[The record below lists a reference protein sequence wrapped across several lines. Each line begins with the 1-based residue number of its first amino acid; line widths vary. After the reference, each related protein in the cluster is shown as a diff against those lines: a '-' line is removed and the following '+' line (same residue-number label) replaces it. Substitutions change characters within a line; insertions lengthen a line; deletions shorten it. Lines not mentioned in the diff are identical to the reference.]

1 MKNIRFLTLFTCLA
15 ILSVTS
21 CKNDKT
27 DDTRTDTATLTVQ
40 PVTVS
45 PVPDTMQMSKDS
57 SAMAKPSEKKSA
69 IENTIKKTPG
79 KEATLSAN
87 TKKEET
93 IDTRTK
99 KVSRKGRIIL
109 ASLKMMNRE
118 DKMEADK
125 EGVYNRAEIMPAY
138 PGGENSLRTYIENH
152 IKYPENALDNSK
164 EGTVKVS
171 FAVDEQ
177 GRIYAPFVISPK
189 LGYGLE
195 EEAIRVVKQMPKW
208 IPGQI
213 KGSNVKTRFTL
224 PISYK
229 IE

>member
-1 MKNIRFLTLFTCLA
+1 MKNIKFLVLCTCLG
-15 ILSVTS
+15 ILSITS
-21 CKNDKT
+21 CKNDRT
-27 DDTRTDTATLTVQ
+27 DDTRTDTATLTAE
-40 PVTVS
+40 PVTVA
-45 PVPDTMQMSKDS
+45 PVPDTMHMSKDS
-57 SAMAKPSEKKSA
+57 SSIVNPSEKNLA
-69 IENTIKKTPG
+69 IENTTKKAPA
-79 KEATLSAN
+79 KEATISAN

-99 KVSRKGRIIL
+99 KTSRKGRIIL
-109 ASLKMMNRE
+109 ASLKMMNMQ

-125 EGVYNRAEIMPAY
+125 EGIYNRAEIMPAY

-164 EGTVKVS
+164 EGTVKIS

-177 GRIYAPFVISPK
+177 GRIFSPYVISPK

-213 KGSNVKTRFTL
+213 KGASVKTRFTL

>member
-1 MKNIRFLTLFTCLA
+1 MKNFRFLSLFAFLA
-15 ILSVTS
+15 LFAVS

-27 DDTRTDTATLTVQ
+27 DDTKTDTATLTAE

-45 PVPDTMQMSKDS
+45 PVPDTMHMISKDS
-57 SAMAKPSEKKSA
+57 NTVKPSEINSVSETA
-69 IENTIKKTPG
+69 IKKAPKKEVTP
-79 KEATLSAN
+79 SAN

-99 KVSRKGRIIL
+99 KTSRKGRIIL
-109 ASLKMMNRE
+109 ASLKMMNMQ

-125 EGVYNRAEIMPAY
+125 EGIYNRAEIMPAY

-152 IKYPENALDNSK
+152 ITYPQNALDNSK
-164 EGTVKVS
+164 EGTVKIS

-177 GRIYAPFVISPK
+177 GRIYSPAVISPK

-213 KGSNVKTRFTL
+213 KGSSVKTRFTL